1 MNQNLIHQ
9 ININGL
15 EWNKFRD
22 PDNYRRAPGEDYRF
36 KVRLGGQG
44 NATVRLEIDGQKVC
58 EESVSLPGSFS
69 CTTKF
74 DSPGARVATITA
86 EAGGETETRDIT
98 IDIWEQAKADWKEW
112 TTGKPAHH

>member
-1 MNQNLIHQ
+1 MTQKLIKQVNL
-9 ININGL
+9 NGL
-15 EWNKFRD
+15 EYNKFRD

-44 NATVRLEIDGQKVC
+44 NANVRLEIDGQKVC
-58 EESVSLPGSFS
+58 EESVSLPGSFT

-74 DSPGARVATITA
+74 DSPGARVATLTV
-86 EAGGETETRDIT
+86 ENGSQKETREIT
-98 IDIWEQAKADWKEW
+98 IDIWESPKEDWKEW